1 MRRNAGFT
9 LVEMVIA
16 VTIFAA
22 GSLYIYATF
31 TGVTRSSRT
40 ATLEIDLGS
49 QNKRAL
55 TKIFNELQATSLTA
69 QDTDGL
75 DSTEPEAVCVIEDDT
90 AAPAPLSIAR
100 LVNRVDTT
108 YVQTTSDGEK
118 LLGDGTEQARERVVT
133 QNRRVRYRKVIGY
146 QFNAGAGTI
155 MPEWS
160 NWVTLRVNNQRQL
173 VREVPGR
180 QPRVISNRV
189 DAFHAEARPDGTIRV
204 TLVSARRDP
213 VTSNWRRY
221 ANAVIIHPK
230 N

>member
-1 MRRNAGFT
+1 
-9 LVEMVIA
+9 MVIA

-31 TGVTRSSRT
+31 SGVTRSSRT

-90 AAPAPLSIAR
+90 GAPAPASIAL
-100 LVNRVDTT
+100 LVNRVDST
-108 YVQTTSDGEK
+108 YVETNSEGDK
-118 LLGDGTEQARERVVT
+118 LLGDSTEQARERVIT
-133 QNRRVRYRKVIGY
+133 QNRRVRYRKVVGY

-160 NWVTLRVNNQRQL
+160 NWITLREL